1 MFWLVP
7 FAAFLAAAA
16 ATGGILTILRR
27 RAILDHPNER
37 SSHNVPT
44 PRGGGLALFP
54 VLVVAW
60 AIIGLDFGAGLALL
74 LAAALALL
82 SWFDDLRGV
91 PVGVRLAAQALAV
104 GFGLLAL
111 PEGHPIF
118 QGLLP
123 PLLDRVLA
131 GIVWLWFL
139 NLFNFMDG
147 IDGISG
153 VEAAAIG
160 AGAALVLWL
169 AGENSRF
176 AAYGLSLAAVAAGF
190 LLWNWHPA
198 RIFLGDVG
206 SVALGFLLGWLLLS
220 LAVAGLWAPA
230 LLLPLYY
237 LADATLTLAR
247 RAWRRE
253 KVWQAHRQHF
263 YQQAARRFGNH
274 ATVSSWIA
282 GANATLI
289 ALAALATWRPATAWP
304 ALISGAAVVAL
315 LLWYFADR
323 PGRATNAG

>member
-1 MFWLVP
+1 MFWFVP
-7 FAAFLAAAA
+7 LAAFFAAAA

-37 SSHNVPT
+37 SSHDVPT
-44 PRGGGLALFP
+44 PRGGGLALLP
-54 VLVVAW
+54 VLIAAW
-60 AIIGLDFGAGLALL
+60 IAVGLDFGAGLALL
-74 LAAALALL
+74 LAVALALL
-82 SWFDDLRGV
+82 SWVDDLRGV
-91 PVGVRLAAQALAV
+91 PIGIRLAAQGLAV
-104 GFGLLAL
+104 ALGLFAL
-111 PEGHPIF
+111 PDAQSVF

-160 AGAALVLWL
+160 AGLALVLWL
-169 AGENSRF
+169 GADSSRL
-176 AAYGLSLAAVAAGF
+176 ASYGLALAAVAAGF

-206 SVALGFLLGWLLLS
+206 SVAIGFLLGWLLLA
-220 LAVAGLWAPA
+220 LACTGLWAPA

-247 RAWRRE
+247 RAYRGE

-263 YQQAARRFGNH
+263 YQQAARRFANH
-274 ATVSSWIA
+274 AAVSRWIA
-282 GANATLI
+282 VANAALI
-289 ALAALATWRPATAWP
+289 ALATLATWRPATAWP
-304 ALISGAAVVAL
+304 ALISGAAIVAL

-323 PGRATNAG
+323 HGRATNAG